1 MCSSG
6 NVLVL
11 NLEDAE
17 RVRKILRAI
26 GGTPSS
32 VYSPSDD
39 SYLMLTAIAKLP
51 VGGKEVLDVGT
62 GSGVLGLF
70 CALRGA
76 QVTATD
82 IDESALHQ
90 AQKAAGVLGLS
101 LPLILS
107 DLFSKVQ
114 GKFDLI
120 LFNPPY
126 LPSSTVEDRTVDGG
140 RRGME
145 LSNRFLDGL
154 ASYLKRDG
162 TGLLLVST
170 VNQPASLTQAH
181 PEFQFS
187 VVARRSLFF
196 EELQVLSVRFRD
208 RLAS

>member
-1 MCSSG
+1 
-6 NVLVL
+6 VLVL

-17 RVRKILRAI
+17 RVRKILRAT
-26 GGTPSS
+26 GGAPSS

-39 SYLMLTAIAKLP
+39 SYLMVDAIAKFP
-51 VGGKEVLDVGT
+51 VGGKKVLDVGT

-82 IDESALHQ
+82 VDDAALHQ
-90 AQKAAGVLGLS
+90 AQKAADMLGLS
-101 LPLILS
+101 LQLVLS

-145 LSNRFLDGL
+145 LSKRFLDGL
-154 ASYLKRDG
+154 ASYLKREG
-162 TGLLLVST
+162 TSLLLVST
-170 VNQPASLTQAH
+170 LNHPESVIRAH
-181 PEFQFS
+181 PEFQLS
-187 VVARRSLFF
+187 VVATRSLFF

-208 RLAS
+208 GLAS